1 MSTLRATIEAILG
14 SKKAVM
20 ALLGA
25 VVGLAGRI
33 GWNVSPEELLAMLSP
48 ILAYVGFQGIADI
61 GKPRAEAESA
71 APRPKSWT

>member
-25 VVGLAGRI
+25 LVGAAARI
-33 GWNVSPEELLAMLSP
+33 GWDVTPEELMAMLSP

-61 GKPRAEAESA
+61 GKGKAQAEQSA
-71 APRPKSWT
+71 GLR

>member
-20 ALLGA
+20 ALLGT
-25 VVGLAGRI
+25 LAGVAARI
-33 GWNVSPEELLAMLSP
+33 GWDVSPEDLLTMLSP

-61 GKPRAEAESA
+61 GKGKAQAEQSTGL
-71 APRPKSWT
+71 R

>member
-1 MSTLRATIEAILG
+1 MTALKETIQAILG

-25 VVGLAGRI
+25 LAGLVARI
-33 GWNVSPEELLAMLSP
+33 GWQVSPEDLLTMLSP

-61 GKPRAEAESA
+61 GKPA
-71 APRPKSWT
+71 AQVKNEP